1 MIKRKVA
8 MVGAS
13 GVGKTSLVRR
23 YISGLFDERYLTTIG
38 VKVDEK
44 VVHVGQR
51 EVKLLLWDVAGAEER
66 FSIPMSYIRG
76 AAGCLLVIDGTR
88 GNTVD
93 LDLEIWSEIQ
103 ANIGPLPLVVVL
115 NKIDLVQEWML
126 DDSKL
131 QSLNMQQVPI
141 VSSSAKTGEGVEEA
155 FQAIA
160 QCLLSD
166 SEDRPHVNL

>member
-8 MVGAS
+8 MVGAA

-44 VVHVGQR
+44 VVHMDQR

-88 GNTVD
+88 GDTVD
-93 LDLEIWSEIQ
+93 LGLEIWSEIQ

-115 NKIDLVQEWML
+115 NKIDLVQEWVL

-131 QSLNMQQVPI
+131 HSLTCNRFLLCHPAPKL
-141 VSSSAKTGEGVEEA
+141 AKG
-155 FQAIA
+155 
-160 QCLLSD
+160 
-166 SEDRPHVNL
+166 